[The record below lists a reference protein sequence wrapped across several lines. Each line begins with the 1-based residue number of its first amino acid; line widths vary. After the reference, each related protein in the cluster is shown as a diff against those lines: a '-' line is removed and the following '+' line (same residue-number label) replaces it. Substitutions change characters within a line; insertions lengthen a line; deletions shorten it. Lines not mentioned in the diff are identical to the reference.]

1 MYTNGECLC
10 CYVYG
15 VKSAIYNTL
24 LGLANLI
31 SGFWSPPATSGT
43 LPCGRILVPQ
53 LLCACAN
60 VEFVQAG
67 SVNVFVEKQEL
78 GILVATGASDEVC
91 LCLCRFKY

>member
-1 MYTNGECLC
+1 MLVSSVQAVVA
-10 CYVYG
+10 CYVTALR
-15 VKSAIYNTL
+15 VCT

-43 LPCGRILVPQ
+43 LLCGRILVPQ

-78 GILVATGASDEVC
+78 VATGASDEVC